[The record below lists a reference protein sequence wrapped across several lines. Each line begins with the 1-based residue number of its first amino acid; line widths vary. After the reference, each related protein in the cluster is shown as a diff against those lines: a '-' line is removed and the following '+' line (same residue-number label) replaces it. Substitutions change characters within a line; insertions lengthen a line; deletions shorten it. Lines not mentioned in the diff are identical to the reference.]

1 MSMVVGIDIATGA
14 SPTWTTSIS
23 SAVWNTVDTQSGT
36 TAISTPT
43 STGTNFSFVKT
54 FSIDITTTN
63 SLTMTNV
70 KVGKVAVEATT
81 GTKLWHTLAHA
92 VGSYVQA
99 TVAPTATGDNNS
111 TAPTINSATGNAD
124 PTVGVAAVP
133 LIGSAAVYAA
143 GGFST
148 TGRKGN
154 LVEVALGIDA
164 TNVSAGSAVAT
175 PTLRFS
181 WTEG

>member
-1 MSMVVGIDIATGA
+1 MSMVVQIDEATG
-14 SPTWTTSIS
+14 SGPTWTTNIS
-23 SAVWNTVDTQSGT
+23 SAVWNTVDSQSGT

-70 KVGKVAVEATT
+70 KVGKVANETTT
-81 GTKLWHTLAHA
+81 GTKLYETLSHS
-92 VGSYVQA
+92 SYTQA
-99 TVAPTATGDNNS
+99 TASPTSTGDNNV
-111 TAPTINSATGNAD
+111 TVPTINGAAPNAD
-124 PTVGVAAVP
+124 PTAGSAAVP
-133 LIGSAAVYAA
+133 LIASAAVYAA

-154 LVEVALGIDA
+154 LVEMCLGVDA
-164 TNVSAGSAVAT
+164 TNVTAGSAVAT
-175 PTLRFS
+175 PTIRFS